1 MIKLKDLLLCCK
13 SNVYI
18 MTGPVPALII
28 SPSLDVNGIIDEV
41 LLDTEVKSISTLNNG
56 GIKIQLKTKG
66 EQKC

>member
-1 MIKLKDLLLCCK
+1 
-13 SNVYI
+13 
-18 MTGPVPALII
+18 MTGSVPALII

-41 LLDTEVKSISTLNNG
+41 LLYTEVKSISALNNS

>member
-18 MTGPVPALII
+18 MTGPAPALII

-41 LLDTEVKSISTLNNG
+41 LLDTEVKSISTLNND